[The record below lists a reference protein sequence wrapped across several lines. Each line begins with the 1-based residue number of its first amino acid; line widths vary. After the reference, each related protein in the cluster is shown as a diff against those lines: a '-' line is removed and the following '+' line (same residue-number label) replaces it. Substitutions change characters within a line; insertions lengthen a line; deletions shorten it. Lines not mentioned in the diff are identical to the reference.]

1 MAVSRPPGAA
11 NGGPARTLRTVSRRR
26 APDGPWSVTGS
37 SLSASPGRP
46 GPEEVGV
53 RQVTTGDSVAV
64 IGAGTMGAGIAEV
77 AARSGHPVR
86 LLDVRDGAAADAV
99 AAIRH
104 RLDRDA
110 RRGRLSRELAGA
122 IAERLTPVVS
132 PEDLTGCALVVEAVV
147 EDLDVKRQVL
157 AGVEDVVG
165 AEAMLATNTS
175 SISITAIGSR
185 LRHPDRLVGLHFF
198 NPAPRMELVEV
209 VRGDATAAKVV
220 DDAADLVRTWGKTPV
235 VCAPT
240 PGFVVNRIARPF
252 YGEALRLVEMRAASP
267 ATVDAVLREAG
278 GFPMGPFQLAD
289 LIGGDVNL
297 TVTRSIWE
305 RTFHDP
311 RYAPT
316 VWQQRLVDAGRLG
329 RKTGRG
335 VYAYGPDGSCLDAE
349 PTTAPPRRPPV
360 EVEVVDDDFGVMAAF
375 LDRIEAGGVTVVRS
389 ASGADDEVLD
399 DLPGMRLPS
408 GGLLRVTDGSTA
420 RSWDLD
426 APGGVVL
433 LDWAHDPATCT
444 RVALMA
450 PRNVDPVVLDAAIGV
465 CQAAG
470 VDVSVI
476 GDVAGGIVARTVS
489 MLVNE
494 AADLVARGEA
504 SATDVDVAMLLGTG
518 YPSGPLEW
526 GDRVSALRVAA
537 VLGELDEETS
547 TGRYRISP
555 RLDEAIV
562 AEENL
567 RDL

>member
-1 MAVSRPPGAA
+1 M
-11 NGGPARTLRTVSRRR
+11 
-26 APDGPWSVTGS
+26 
-37 SLSASPGRP
+37 
-46 GPEEVGV
+46 
-53 RQVTTGDSVAV
+53 RQVTTGDAVAV
-64 IGAGTMGAGIAEV
+64 VGAGTMGAGIAEV
-77 AARSGHPVR
+77 VARSGHPVR
-86 LLDVRDGAAADAV
+86 LLDARDGAPAEAV
-99 AAIRH
+99 SAIRR
-104 RLDRDA
+104 RLERDA
-110 RRGRLSRELAGA
+110 ERGRLPRELAGA
-122 IAERLTPVVS
+122 AAARLHPVGSVA
-132 PEDLTGCALVVEAVV
+132 DLAGCTLVVEAVA
-147 EDLDVKRQVL
+147 ENLDAKRRVL
-157 AGVEDVVG
+157 AAAEDVVG
-165 AEAMLATNTS
+165 EDAMLATNTS
-175 SISITAIGSR
+175 SISVTAIGSG
-185 LRHPDRLVGLHFF
+185 LRHPERLVGLHFF

-209 VRGDATAAKVV
+209 VRGDVTARKVV
-220 DDAADLVRTWGKTPV
+220 DAAADLVRTWGKTPV

-252 YGEALRLVEMRAASP
+252 YGEALQLVEMRAASP
-267 ATVDAVLREAG
+267 ATIDAVLREAG
-278 GFPMGPFQLAD
+278 GFPMGPFELAD
-289 LIGGDVNL
+289 LIGQDVNL
-297 TVTRSIWE
+297 TVTRSVWE

-335 VYAYGPDGSCLDAE
+335 AYAYGPDGSCLDAE
-349 PTTAPPRRPPV
+349 PATAPRRRSPA
-360 EVEVVDDDFGVMAAF
+360 EVELVDDDFGVMAPF

-389 ASGADDEVLD
+389 TSGSGDEMVD

-433 LDWAHDPATCT
+433 LDWAHDPVTCT

-450 PRNVDPVVLDAAIGV
+450 PRNVDPAVLDAAIGV

-470 VDVSVI
+470 AEVSVI

-494 AADLVARGEA
+494 AVDLVARGEA
-504 SATDVDVAMLLGTG
+504 TATDVDVAMLLGTG

-526 GDRVSALRVAA
+526 GDRVSALRVAS
-537 VLGELDEETS
+537 VLGELDEEIS

>member
-1 MAVSRPPGAA
+1 MQ
-11 NGGPARTLRTVSRRR
+11 
-26 APDGPWSVTGS
+26 
-37 SLSASPGRP
+37 
-46 GPEEVGV
+46 V
-53 RQVTTGDSVAV
+53 RQVTTGDAVAV
-64 IGAGTMGAGIAEV
+64 LGAGTMGAGIAEV

-86 LLDVRDGAAADAV
+86 LLDDRPGAAEEAV
-99 AAIRH
+99 TAIRR
-104 RLDRDA
+104 RLARDA
-110 RRGRLSRELAGA
+110 ERGRLPREVAEAAGA
-122 IAERLTPVVS
+122 RVRAVTAVG
-132 PEDLTGCALVVEAVV
+132 DLAGCALVLEAVV
-147 EDLDVKRQVL
+147 EDLQVKRQVF
-157 AGVEDVVG
+157 AAVEDVVG
-165 AEAMLATNTS
+165 EDAMLGTNTS
-175 SISITAIGSR
+175 SLSVTAIGSG
-185 LRHPDRLVGLHFF
+185 LRHPERLVGLHFF
-198 NPAPRMELVEV
+198 NPAARMELVEV
-209 VRGDATAAKVV
+209 VRGDATAAKVA
-220 DDAADLVRTWGKTPV
+220 DAAADLVRTWGKTPV
-235 VCAPT
+235 LCAPT

-252 YGEALRLVEMRAASP
+252 YGEALRLVEMQAASP

-278 GFPMGPFQLAD
+278 GFRMGPFELSD
-289 LIGGDVNL
+289 LIGQDVNL
-297 TVTRSIWE
+297 TVSRTVWE
-305 RTFHDP
+305 LTFHDP

-349 PTTAPPRRPPV
+349 PATAPRRRPPA
-360 EVEVVDDDFGVMAAF
+360 EVEVIDDDFGVMAPF
-375 LDRIEAGGVTVVRS
+375 LDRIEAGGVSVVRTS
-389 ASGADDEVLD
+389 SDGDEESLE
-399 DLPGMRLPS
+399 DLPGMRLPA

-450 PRNVDPVVLDAAIGV
+450 PRTVDTIVLDAAIGV

-470 VDVSVI
+470 VEVSVI

-494 AADLVARGEA
+494 AVDLVARGEA
-504 SATDVDVAMLLGTG
+504 SATDVDVALLLGTG

-537 VLGELDEETS
+537 VLGELDEETP